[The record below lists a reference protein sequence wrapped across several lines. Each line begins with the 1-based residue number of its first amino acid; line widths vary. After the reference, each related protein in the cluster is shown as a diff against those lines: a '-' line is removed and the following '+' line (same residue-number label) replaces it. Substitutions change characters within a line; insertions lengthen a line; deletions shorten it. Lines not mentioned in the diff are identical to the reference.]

1 MSTYQAP
8 DGSPPEATPYA
19 APQDPWAG
27 GHEPGVAAAPT
38 DPIPQQQPYGQFAPG
53 VAAPS
58 VWTQET
64 QAHGGGAFAYAPPPN
79 RNRFGVL
86 ALVFVAVVV
95 LGGAGGYGAYYL
107 ITHRSPGTP
116 QTQGTTTPPVQTS
129 GPEPSPTLVAAD
141 VKTGDCI
148 FNIGTDAKPA
158 MQLVPCTKPGSY
170 KVIKIASGEAIPEA
184 PDGKFDRDHT
194 SAAVCAG
201 TNSTAWYG
209 WDSSDDKKDYFFCL
223 TKN

>member
-1 MSTYQAP
+1 
-8 DGSPPEATPYA
+8 
-19 APQDPWAG
+19 
-27 GHEPGVAAAPT
+27 
-38 DPIPQQQPYGQFAPG
+38 
-53 VAAPS
+53 
-58 VWTQET
+58 
-64 QAHGGGAFAYAPPPN
+64 
-79 RNRFGVL
+79 
-86 ALVFVAVVV
+86 
-95 LGGAGGYGAYYL
+95 
-107 ITHRSPGTP
+107 
-116 QTQGTTTPPVQTS
+116 VQTS